1 MSARQDS
8 DDQGRRSMNRATSDD
23 PVLQDFLKGI
33 EQIRPLIS
41 KVILFGSRAK
51 GTHRL
56 DSDYD
61 VLVVADRK
69 EDALVDVLYEAVMD
83 VLLAHGR
90 LVSLK
95 IFPKSEYDRLQAL
108 HTPFMTQI
116 AEEGVSIG

>member
-1 MSARQDS
+1 M
-8 DDQGRRSMNRATSDD
+8 RSVIAND

-33 EQIRPLIS
+33 EQVRPLIS
-41 KVILFGSRAK
+41 QMILFGSRAK
-51 GTHRL
+51 GTHRV

-61 VLVVADRK
+61 VLVVVDRK

-95 IFPKSEYDRLQAL
+95 IFKKSEFDRLQAL
-108 HTPFMTQI
+108 RTPFMAQI
-116 AEEGVSIG
+116 AEEGVPIG